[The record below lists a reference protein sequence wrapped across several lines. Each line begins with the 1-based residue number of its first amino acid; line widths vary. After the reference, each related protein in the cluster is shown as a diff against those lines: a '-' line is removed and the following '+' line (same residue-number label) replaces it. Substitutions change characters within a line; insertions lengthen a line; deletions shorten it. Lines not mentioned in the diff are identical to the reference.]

1 MSIPSKYFHY
11 EDIELSRYLKSV
23 NSEINFFFSKFTNR
37 NIKEKFMDGLV
48 PVTLTP
54 KAVEEVKNIMTNKN
68 IPEGYSLRIG
78 IKGAGG
84 CAGFTYML
92 GFDQKKDNDL
102 EYKQDGIPVLV
113 QKRETMYLLGLE
125 VDFYEG
131 ADARGFTFV
140 KTGENVPQ

>member
-1 MSIPSKYFHY
+1 
-11 EDIELSRYLKSV
+11 
-23 NSEINFFFSKFTNR
+23 
-37 NIKEKFMDGLV
+37 MDGLV

>member
-1 MSIPSKYFHY
+1 
-11 EDIELSRYLKSV
+11 
-23 NSEINFFFSKFTNR
+23 
-37 NIKEKFMDGLV
+37 MDGLV
-48 PVTLTP
+48 PVTLTA
-54 KAVEEVKNIMTNKN
+54 KAVEEVKNIMDNKN

-92 GFDQKKDNDL
+92 GFDQKKDTDL
-102 EYKQDGIPVLV
+102 EYLQDGVTVLV

-140 KTGENVPQ
+140 KAGEELPKI